1 MVTGLNT
8 KDETATIGD
17 AAYMVSGINY
27 AGDPDL
33 NQFATIRDTY
43 QPGADWNGKYYNYY
57 QDAYGNIRAYEEAGE
72 TATGY
77 GLILD
82 YDVYKTGAFEG
93 DLTWRPPGRPE
104 CWRPLCQVPD

>member
-1 MVTGLNT
+1 MTPISLALTG
-8 KDETATIGD
+8 TA
-17 AAYMVSGINY
+17 
-27 AGDPDL
+27 
-33 NQFATIRDTY
+33 
-43 QPGADWNGKYYNYY
+43 KYYNYY

-93 DLTWRPPGRPE
+93 RPDLETPGRP
-104 CWRPLCQVPD
+104 